1 MAHPAE
7 QMLQAMLEGW
17 RSQQLSRGLN
27 VTTIDSGESVVR
39 RFHAHNNEWP
49 WLWTPQMLDDWV
61 SDLRMRRSSWST
73 VRGYQGA
80 VRRFCWFI
88 TDPAYSWSVDCE
100 RFFGTHPV
108 QICQDNNMMVH
119 VAEAESVPA
128 KRAFTAQELQTFLD
142 YADAQVQ
149 SARTAGRKGWLGAF
163 RDAVLFKVT
172 YAWGLRRNETRML
185 DVADFGSNPKAAEF
199 GRYGVCYVRHGKA
212 SRGSPPKRRGVL
224 TVWDWAPEIVEEW
237 ITQVRGCYDRPR
249 SSALFPSERADRV
262 DLSQIQPDLLPVPD
276 GTRAGSGVGLPLAAP
291 LLRHPPDRGRVRCAV
306 RAAAGRSR
314 ARLAHLDLHL
324 RVLGLPDRD
333 AAAGAGQDP
342 RSAPRFERTELMP
355 RNASYRWLLRNM
367 MAQHGLYATTALVP
381 LLADRGID
389 LSPSQVHRLVT
400 QEPERLSMP
409 ILAALCD
416 IFTCTP
422 SDLIE
427 ITAAAAQSA
436 AAAGGDNN
444 VVDLAAT
451 IKPTRARIR
460 PAP

>member
-1 MAHPAE
+1 MEKLPGQERPVLHLVSGAVAHPAE

-17 RSQQLSRGLN
+17 QSQQLSRGLN

-73 VRGYQGA
+73 VRGYQAA

-88 TDPAYSWSVDCE
+88 IDPAYSWSVDCE

-199 GRYGVCYVRHGKA
+199 GVVPVRAG
-212 SRGSPPKRRGVL
+212 
-224 TVWDWAPEIVEEW
+224 
-237 ITQVRGCYDRPR
+237 RPGR
-249 SSALFPSERADRV
+249 SVPT
-262 DLSQIQPDLLPVPD
+262 QPDLLPVSD

-314 ARLAHLDLHL
+314 ARLDHLDLHL

-333 AAAGAGQDP
+333 AAAGVGQNP
-342 RSAPRFERTELMP
+342 GPATRFERTELMP
-355 RNASYRWLLRNM
+355 RNASYRWLLRSM